1 MDAKGYTKMRK
12 YRSVESKI
20 RDVMEKKDP
29 REYGYEGDMAMTQL
43 RTIIRN
49 SQDMHDM
56 MKPDTDLPEWVQ
68 SKITL
73 ATDYIQTAAD
83 YMKSEL
89 SEAAKHMAP
98 GGGPE
103 TDMNDQI
110 AVGSYQT
117 KSFEMSNPAQKLYA
131 HLSKDV
137 DVNGAEQA
145 AIHLDKLFD
154 LEKDVVVRKHASSA
168 DLTAAKKHAENVK
181 HLADKIGLS
190 KEHEFVDTHVN
201 NIAKHVKDEKKHL
214 APHEFVSPD
223 QNPKYQTP
231 AKDYTTDR
239 TSDRDV
245 DNTKMFRISRGL
257 KAQRKLKII
266 DND

>member
-1 MDAKGYTKMRK
+1 MDAKGYTKMTK

-49 SQDMHDM
+49 AQDMHDM
-56 MKPDTDLPEWVQ
+56 LKPETDLAEWVQ

-89 SEAAKHMAP
+89 TEANKHMAP

-117 KSFEMSNPAQKLYA
+117 KSFEMSNPAQKLYSN
-131 HLSKDV
+131 LPVDV
-137 DVNGAEQA
+137 DTNGAEQA

-154 LEKDVVVRKHASSA
+154 MEKDVTVRKHASRQ
-168 DLTAAKKHAENVK
+168 DLTTAKQHAEKVK
-181 HLADKIGLS
+181 SLAKGIGLGD
-190 KEHEFVDTHVN
+190 EHAFVDKHVA
-201 NIAKHVKDEKKHL
+201 NIEKHVKDEKHL
-214 APHEFVSPD
+214 APHEFESPTT
-223 QNPKYQTP
+223 NPKYQTP

-239 TSDRDV
+239 TSDRDM
-245 DNTKMFRISRGL
+245 DNTRHFRISRGL
-257 KAQRKLKII
+257 KAQRKMKII
-266 DND
+266 DD